1 MNKEEINSSNSSDFN
16 RMDSKKSVAAIFMER
31 KQKYKKEMMKK
42 MPLSDQLDYRNPQV
56 VSEFS

>member
-1 MNKEEINSSNSSDFN
+1 MNKEEINSSDSSDFN

-42 MPLSDQLDYRNPQV
+42 MPLSD
-56 VSEFS
+56 